1 MRLPANVVAAV
12 VSGSNCRV
20 FLKGTRALHPV
31 DCPSKRLLLT
41 INWLTKETRMTKKAA
56 NAEQAVQIAAGKS
69 IEASLQNTFAVGGIL
84 VDNRTGRVFCALH
97 NNVLEAFENSKLF
110 LLHDPTAHG
119 ERQIVDWYFKNRK
132 RLKLPHPR
140 QLTVVTTLDPCAMC
154 AGALLTAGFNV
165 GVAAEDDYAGINY
178 NASFDFPSVP
188 SGWRSVAQSS
198 FAYYGVEA
206 PIRRAFRGGK
216 GPAFAN
222 QRISASTF
230 CLTGTIFESSV
241 NSVRVLDNNSG
252 KDPSQLTNPKDL
264 PRNSAVRKAL
274 QEVYPEAFSVTCPE
288 PRVPGKEIAQVLLN
302 AARKAQSRGA
312 AFNSVAFLDPFG
324 NFLLCLGGVEE
335 RSPIRTAFMEVTRAY
350 AHVRWVLMNH
360 RDKSVREQAGNV
372 LTHPKYGTF
381 VFLYSPDPNTPEGL
395 MTMGAYGST
404 MEGPIPNT
412 FPSNL
417 QYVLLPEGVSPA
429 EVSELAMSLP
439 PFYTTSV
446 QVAPTQVLDDGL
458 VEEVRSSVEKYARA
472 A

>member
-1 MRLPANVVAAV
+1 
-12 VSGSNCRV
+12 
-20 FLKGTRALHPV
+20 
-31 DCPSKRLLLT
+31 
-41 INWLTKETRMTKKAA
+41 MTKKAA

-84 VDNRTGRVFCALH
+84 IDNRSGTVFCALH
-97 NNVLEAFENSKLF
+97 NNVLEAFENRKLF

-132 RLKLPHPR
+132 RLKLPDPGH
-140 QLTVVTTLDPCAMC
+140 LTVITTLDPCAMC

-178 NASFDFPSVP
+178 NASFNFPSVP
-188 SGWRSVAQSS
+188 SKWKSVAQSS

-216 GPAFAN
+216 GAAFAN
-222 QRISASTF
+222 QSIRASTF

-241 NSVRVLDNNSG
+241 NSVRALDNNSG

-264 PRNSAVRKAL
+264 PRNSATRKAL
-274 QEVYPEAFSVTCPE
+274 LDAYPHAFSVTCPQ
-288 PRVPGKEIAQVLLN
+288 PRLPGKEIAQVLLN
-302 AARKAQSRGA
+302 TAKKAHRRGA

-324 NFLLCLGGVEE
+324 NLLLCLGGAEQ

-381 VFLYSPDPNTPEGL
+381 VFLYAPDPNTPQGL

-404 MEGPIPNT
+404 MEGPIPDT

-429 EVSELAMSLP
+429 EVSEMAINLP

-446 QVAPTQVLDDGL
+446 QVAPAQVLTNKL
-458 VEEVRSSVEKYARA
+458 FEEIQSSVQKYAPA

>member
-1 MRLPANVVAAV
+1 
-12 VSGSNCRV
+12 
-20 FLKGTRALHPV
+20 
-31 DCPSKRLLLT
+31 
-41 INWLTKETRMTKKAA
+41 MTKKAA

-84 VDNRTGRVFCALH
+84 VDNRSGIVLCALH
-97 NNVLEAFENSKLF
+97 NNVLERFEKSKLF

-119 ERQIVDWYFKNRK
+119 ERQIVDWYFKNRR
-132 RLKLPHPR
+132 RLKLPEPR
-140 QLTVVTTLDPCAMC
+140 DLSVITTLDPCAMC

-165 GVAAEDDYAGINY
+165 GVSAEDDYAGINY

-188 SGWRSVAQSS
+188 SKWRSVAQSS
-198 FAYYGVEA
+198 FAYYGVGV
-206 PIRRAFRGGK
+206 PIGRAFRGGK

-222 QRISASTF
+222 QSISAFTF
-230 CLTGTIFESSV
+230 CLTGAIFESSV
-241 NSVRVLDNNSG
+241 NSVRALDNNSG
-252 KDPSQLTNPKDL
+252 KHPSQLTNPKNL
-264 PRNSAVRKAL
+264 PRNSTTRKAL
-274 QEVYPEAFSVTCPE
+274 LDACPEAFSVTCPKL
-288 PRVPGKEIAQVLLN
+288 RRPGKEIAQVLVN
-302 AARKAQSRGA
+302 TAKRAHGRGA

-324 NFLLCLGGVEE
+324 NLLLCLGGVEE

-360 RDKSVREQAGNV
+360 RDQSVREQAGNV

-381 VFLYSPDPNTPEGL
+381 VFLYSPDPNTPQGL

-404 MEGPIPNT
+404 MEGPIPDT

-429 EVSELAMSLP
+429 EVSDRAMSLP

-446 QVAPTQVLDDGL
+446 QVAPTQVLDLGL
-458 VEEVRSSVEKYARA
+458 IEETRSLLEEHAETK
-472 A
+472 